1 MEADLEKPTV
11 AADMEKPRGHAD
23 GVAVVGLGL
32 GEDNAHASR
41 GRVLCGLEKSWVT
54 AKASGESGGCGLG
67 LEKSWVTAKASGESG
82 GGGLGLEKEGTR

>member
-11 AADMEKPRGHAD
+11 ATDLEKPRRHAD

-32 GEDNAHASR
+32 GEDNARSIR
-41 GRVLCGLEKSWVT
+41 GRALCGLEKSWVT
-54 AKASGESGGCGLG
+54 
-67 LEKSWVTAKASGESG
+67 VKASGESG